1 MGSKKRED
9 TTKLAFSLE
18 NNMLLSSMGDFP
30 VIIRRG
36 AFESQ
41 SPQTRMITD
50 FFGCYS
56 VLNKQH
62 FFNEF
67 YARDTSR
74 KIRAVQKAKGVQ
86 GVPLTVNVPYGYV
99 KDPENPRHWLI
110 DPEAAQVVRRI
121 FQMCMEGRVR
131 LPTSLKRTR
140 F

>member
-1 MGSKKRED
+1 MRSKKGRTQYEF
-9 TTKLAFSLE
+9 AFSLE

-62 FFNEF
+62 FFNVFPGQDACQTHPAVIPQQSAAEGQ
-67 YARDTSR
+67 R
-74 KIRAVQKAKGVQ
+74 KFLQ
-86 GVPLTVNVPYGYV
+86 G
-99 KDPENPRHWLI
+99 
-110 DPEAAQVVRRI
+110 
-121 FQMCMEGRVR
+121 
-131 LPTSLKRTR
+131 
-140 F
+140 

>member
-1 MGSKKRED
+1 MRSKKGRTQYEF
-9 TTKLAFSLE
+9 AFSLE

-62 FFNEF
+62 FFNDL
-67 YARDTSR
+67 YTRDTSN
-74 KIRAVQKAKGVQ
+74 KIRAVKQSISRPG
-86 GVPLTVNVPYGYV
+86 NMS
-99 KDPENPRHWLI
+99 
-110 DPEAAQVVRRI
+110 AAT
-121 FQMCMEGRVR
+121 
-131 LPTSLKRTR
+131 LPSAI
-140 F
+140 

>member
-1 MGSKKRED
+1 
-9 TTKLAFSLE
+9 
-18 NNMLLSSMGDFP
+18 MGDFP

-67 YARDTSR
+67 YARDIFLLPSKKSFYFNVKNLSKNTFCYFDVINLLSGHKYDMLDMNR
-74 KIRAVQKAKGVQ
+74 EGNDYAEANAEKA
-86 GVPLTVNVPYGYV
+86 
-99 KDPENPRHWLI
+99 
-110 DPEAAQVVRRI
+110 
-121 FQMCMEGRVR
+121 
-131 LPTSLKRTR
+131 
-140 F
+140 

>member
-1 MGSKKRED
+1 MRSKKGRTQYEF
-9 TTKLAFSLE
+9 AFSLE

-62 FFNEF
+62 FFNDL
-67 YARDTSR
+67 YARDTSN
-74 KIRAVQKAKGVQ
+74 KIRAVKQ
-86 GVPLTVNVPYGYV
+86 
-99 KDPENPRHWLI
+99 
-110 DPEAAQVVRRI
+110 
-121 FQMCMEGRVR
+121 
-131 LPTSLKRTR
+131 S
-140 F
+140 